1 MHCSLPAIL
10 TDLSAFAA
18 AQGVQLWLVGGSVRD
33 LLRGRVPV
41 DFDLALAGDGFAL
54 ARAYADATD
63 AAFVPLD
70 ATRATGRI
78 VTRSDPPLTLDLA
91 ALRGP
96 SIEADL
102 RCRDFTINALALP
115 LGASAG
121 ELIDPTGGQADL
133 MAGMLRPCSS
143 TSLLDDPVRVLR
155 AARFCAHLGLRPA
168 DELAPLMHAAA
179 PRLATVAPE
188 RCRDELL
195 RLLDAP
201 YAAPWLRY
209 LDACGALTLLI
220 PELEAARN
228 CEQPRIHFLPVLA
241 HSLETVAALD
251 WLIGQMRGEP
261 LPAELI
267 PCTIVDCRLQIAE
280 HGVPMD
286 VSVLDNAAC
295 SRVIGITAL
304 PVALQHNPNLSG
316 TIPYAAML
324 VSLLNE
330 TRGGG
335 SYRRSA
341 LLKFAALLHDNAKP
355 QCKAQ
360 QPDGS
365 VNFHGHQSQG
375 AEVALQICR
384 RLRISRNESGYVR
397 LIVREHMR
405 PGQLRNAE
413 VVSARAIAR
422 FFRDLEP
429 AAPDVLLHELA
440 DHLATRGPTLNPQ
453 AWTTHVAWI
462 EQVLHA
468 GYSPAPEQPKPLVN
482 GHDLMDILSL
492 SPGPQLGALLRE
504 IGEAQ
509 AAGEIT
515 TRAEALAL
523 ARAKL
528 HG

>member
-1 MHCSLPAIL
+1 MHCALPAVL
-10 TDLSAFAA
+10 NDLSAFAA
-18 AQGVQLWLVGGSVRD
+18 AQGVQLWLVGGTVRD
-33 LLRGRVPV
+33 LLRSTAPV
-41 DFDLALAGDGFAL
+41 DFDLAVAGDGFAL
-54 ARAYADATD
+54 ARAYADAHA

-70 ATRATGRI
+70 ASRATGRI

-102 RCRDFTINALALP
+102 RHRDFTINALALP
-115 LGASAG
+115 LGSAAG
-121 ELIDPTGGQADL
+121 ELLDPTGGQADL
-133 MAGMLRPCSS
+133 QAGVLRPCRSA
-143 TSLLDDPVRVLR
+143 SLLDDPVRVLR
-155 AARFCAHLGLRPA
+155 AARFCAQMGLRPA
-168 DELAPLMHAAA
+168 SELGALMQAAT

-201 YAAPWLRY
+201 YTAPWLRY
-209 LDACGALTLLI
+209 LDDCGALTLLI

-228 CEQPRIHFLPVLA
+228 CEQPRVHFLPVLA

-251 WLIGQMRGEP
+251 WLIGQMRGEASPMP
-261 LPAELI
+261 LDA
-267 PCTIVDCRLQIAE
+267 R
-280 HGVPMD
+280 
-286 VSVLDNAAC
+286 
-295 SRVIGITAL
+295 
-304 PVALQHNPNLSG
+304 PVALQSYPEL
-316 TIPYAAML
+316 TADIPYAPKF

-330 TRGGG
+330 TWGGG

-341 LLKFAALLHDNAKP
+341 LLKLAALLHDNAKP

-365 VNFHGHQSQG
+365 ISFHGHQSLG
-375 AEVALQICR
+375 AKVALDICR
-384 RLRISRNESGYVR
+384 RLRMSRQASGYVG

-405 PGQLRNAE
+405 PGQLRSAE
-413 VVSARAIAR
+413 TLTARALAR
-422 FFRDLEP
+422 FFREIET

-440 DHLATRGPTLNPQ
+440 DHLSARGPAINPQ
-453 AWTTHVAWI
+453 AWVAHLAWM
-462 EQVLHA
+462 EQFLHA
-468 GYSPAPEQPKPLVN
+468 GSNPAPERQKPLVN
-482 GHDLMDILSL
+482 GHDLIYSL
-492 SPGPQLGALLRE
+492 NLTPGPQLGALLHE

-528 HG
+528 RG